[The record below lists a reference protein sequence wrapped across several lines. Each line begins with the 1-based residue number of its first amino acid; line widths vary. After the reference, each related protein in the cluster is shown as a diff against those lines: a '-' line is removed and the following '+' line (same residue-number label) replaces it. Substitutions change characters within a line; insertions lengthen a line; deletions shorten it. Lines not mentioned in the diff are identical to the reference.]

1 MNHLFRL
8 LSISILF
15 ICLVSNAQK
24 KVSLFNQKD
33 LKGWYAFEPKTG
45 KHTNASEVFSV
56 ENNMI
61 RLYGKE
67 AGYLMSEESFRNF
80 QLTVEFRWN
89 TDATFIKK
97 TDKRNS
103 GVMYLVPTETPDEL
117 WPKGIQF
124 QIKENATG
132 DFVLLQEVTLNIN
145 GTTTIPGRSVSSK
158 FFIDKEKPVGEWNT
172 LVIMVRNGCIT
183 QKLNGKVVNKGTEAT
198 VKEGRILL
206 QYEGYP
212 IDFRK
217 VIIKKFN

>member
-1 MNHLFRL
+1 MKLIFRL
-8 LSISILF
+8 LSITLF
-15 ICLVSNAQK
+15 FCYLAGNAQK

-45 KHTNASEVFSV
+45 KHTDASEVFSV
-56 ENNMI
+56 ENNLI

-67 AGYLMSEESFRNF
+67 VGYLMSEESFQNF
-80 QLTVEFRWN
+80 KLTVEFRWN
-89 TDATFIKK
+89 TDPTFVKK

-124 QIKENATG
+124 QIKDKATG
-132 DFVLLQEVTLNIN
+132 DFVLLQEVTLNVN
-145 GTTTIPGRSVSSK
+145 GTNTIPGRSVSSK

-172 LVIMVRNGCIT
+172 LVVTVRNGCVT